1 MSGDSCLNCRRF
13 TECDYTKKSGSY
25 KCKSWKAFSDKK
37 FSLTSDDIFSLS
49 GVSALPEDY
58 EGFKKPKHEGD
69 YATKEVNLVKMM
81 DSVFS
86 DNNPWPKDMK
96 IDDGDVPEFANIY
109 EYFYDKNYGLVHS
122 MKPFA
127 RQLWIGMMLFG
138 DYCPKCSDKKFISD
152 INNVPVDMKARD
164 FPDKVQFLRF
174 GICPKCK
181 RHKSDMVKKGHMNY
195 YRELAACVSGD
206 TRIQTDRGLVRID
219 SLEKGTILTVNNG
232 YAPDKCT
239 AWFNQGIKP
248 VYLLTTQKGYE
259 IKATLDH
266 KFLSSNGKFLKDVEL
281 KDLDVGDYLCLST
294 KGGMYRS
301 VPLNLDLQDC
311 QVTLKIRV
319 GNYKKP
325 ETMTGPLASV
335 MGHLLSEGSVSL
347 RRGAAFINS
356 DKKLH
361 AKYIRN
367 FKAVFGVES
376 SCTVLNKK
384 NSSGAIKGVEF
395 KRTKNSY
402 VSIVC
407 NKRVNDYLLQLGC
420 GLKSKVMRIPECI
433 FSATLE
439 DQLQFVAAYIEGDG
453 SIDADKITV
462 WSASEKLLKDMQ
474 VLLSS
479 FGVITTRSHRSL
491 VASGVFSDRLYDLI
505 KPYLV
510 IKQRHKVKE
519 RKNNSGFGFPR
530 SLVTQFLNKRRASSY
545 SKRKPVYLNDKGKE
559 VVVFNLGRWSGNANR
574 TNGLFIDYE
583 DLTNGNLVIEQ
594 TALKQVSVS
603 RSHKLKDATKREYY
617 FDKVKSIKAVGQQA
631 TYDISVKKE
640 HRFFA
645 NGIVVHNCI
654 GQRAGKSM
662 SFSFFMGYLLH
673 KYLKMQK
680 PSELLTGLPNVTL
693 TATFTATDF
702 KTANETLWQPFC
714 DIINESKW
722 YREYHSCL
730 DYYSKIYDTGKE
742 TDSVYKYMES
752 FLHYRH
758 RKLFLS
764 ASAPNKRTL
773 RGRTRFA
780 FGIDEL
786 GWFDASSEAKDRIRI
801 SADEIYGALDR
812 SMKTVRSAAKNMF
825 AQGYDNITP
834 GLAFNIS
841 SPSSQQDK
849 IMTMVRIHKDSRI
862 VLPVHLATWEYNPK
876 EPRANFKKEYEE
888 DPIKAE
894 RDFGANP
901 PMTDSPFF
909 ENEELVRSAF
919 SDKINR
925 IEYEYIDKK
934 KEGKDLLRRAAVA
947 VPKPQGD
954 IPASILFVDAGYS
967 NNSFAMGVGHR
978 RDKDVVIDLL
988 CEIAPVKG
996 KSVLYYP
1003 KIFESVVTPIIQKMN
1018 VKYIV
1023 ADRWNSLFL
1032 LHKCE
1037 EDFKIKSEQYSCKYA
1052 DFTMFKSY
1060 MEGQRIKFPRLEMK
1074 PEEILNISNDLYPH
1088 AFQYKPASHLYMQ
1101 LLTVS
1106 DTGKTI
1112 TKGTN
1117 RTDDI
1122 FRALVLGCHY
1132 LLDDEWVKEN
1142 LKGKIRNGAMGI
1154 GALATGGFAGVAT
1167 TQGGKG
1173 IAASGSGM

>member
-1 MSGDSCLNCRRF
+1 MKNCLNCRKF
-13 TECDYTKKSGSY
+13 SSCDDPNKSGSY
-25 KCKSWKAFSDKK
+25 SCSGWKRFKEAKDET
-37 FSLTSDDIFSLS
+37 LTLDDIFKGSS
-49 GVSALPEDY
+49 GVSASMNPEDFD
-58 EGFKKPKHEGD
+58 GFKKPQNEFD
-69 YATKEVNLVKMM
+69 YATKEVNLIKML
-81 DSVFS
+81 DSVF
-86 DNNPWPKDMK
+86 DNNNPWPKDMK
-96 IDDGDVPEFANIY
+96 IDDGDLPEFANIY
-109 EYFYDKNYGLVHS
+109 EYFFDKNYGLIKS

-127 RQLWIGMMLFG
+127 RQLWIGMMVFG
-138 DYCPKCSDKKFISD
+138 DYCPRCSDKKFISD
-152 INNVPVDMKARD
+152 IQNVPVNMKARD
-164 FPDKVQFLRF
+164 FPDKVQFLKY
-174 GICPKCK
+174 GVCPKCK
-181 RHKSDMVKKGHMNY
+181 SRKSEMVKKGEMNY
-195 YRELAACVSGD
+195 YRELDACVSGD
-206 TRIQTDRGLVRID
+206 TRIQTDMGLVRID
-219 SLEKGTILTVNNG
+219 SLEKGTILTVSNG

-239 AWFNQGIKP
+239 DWFNQGIKP

-281 KDLDVGDYLCLST
+281 KDLDVGDYICLST
-294 KGGMYRS
+294 KGGVYRS
-301 VPLNLDLQDC
+301 VPLNLHLHDC
-311 QVTLKIRV
+311 QVTLKTRV
-319 GNYKKP
+319 SNYKKP

-367 FKAVFGVES
+367 FKAVFGVEP

-384 NSSGAIKGVEF
+384 NSSGAIKGIEF

-479 FGVITTRSHRSL
+479 FGVITTRSHRNL

-654 GQRAGKSM
+654 GQRAGKSV
-662 SFSFFMGYLLH
+662 SFSFFEGYLLH

-693 TATFTATDF
+693 SATYTATDF

-714 DIINESKW
+714 DIVNESPW
-722 YREYHSCL
+722 YQEYHKML
-730 DYYSKIYDTGKE
+730 DFYSHKFGEE
-742 TDSVYKYMES
+742 TYKYMES
-752 FLHYRH
+752 FLHYKH

-764 ASAPNKRTL
+764 AASPNKRTL
-773 RGRTRFA
+773 RGRTRFSYA
-780 FGIDEL
+780 IDEL
-786 GWFDASSEAKDRIRI
+786 GWFDASVDAKDRVRI

-812 SMKTVRSAAKNMF
+812 SMKTVRSAAKNLF
-825 AQGYDNITP
+825 GQGYDNIIP
-834 GLAFNIS
+834 GIAFNIS

-849 IMTMVRIHKDSRI
+849 IMTLVRVHKNSRI

-876 EPRANFKKEYEE
+876 EPKANFTKEYEE

-909 ENEELVRSAF
+909 ENEEVVRGAF
-919 SDKINR
+919 GEKANKVD
-925 IEYEYIDKK
+925 YEYVQKK
-934 KEGKDLLRRAAVA
+934 KKDKDILLKAARST
-947 VPKPQGD
+947 PRPQGD
-954 IPASILFVDAGYS
+954 IYPSLIAIDAGYS
-967 NNSFAMGVGHR
+967 NNSFAMLVMSR
-978 RDKDVVIDLL
+978 KEKDVIVEAAVEVI
-988 CEIAPVKG
+988 PQKG
-996 KSVLYYP
+996 KSVLHYP
-1003 KIFESVVTPIIQKMN
+1003 KIFEESINPIAKALN
-1018 VKYIV
+1018 VQFIT
-1023 ADRWNSLFL
+1023 ADRWNSIFL
-1032 LHKCE
+1032 LQKAE
-1037 EDFKIKSEQYSCKYA
+1037 EDLKVKWEQYSCKYA
-1052 DFTMFKSY
+1052 DFTLMKSFF
-1060 MEGQRIKFPRLEMK
+1060 EGGRIKFPRMEMK
-1074 PEEILNISNDLYPH
+1074 PKEILQQSIDSYPNC
-1088 AFQYKPASHLYMQ
+1088 FDYKPMSHLYLQ

-1106 DTGKTI
+1106 DTGKTV

-1117 RTDDI
+1117 KTDDL

-1142 LKGKIRNGAMGI
+1142 LKGKMRNTNRGI
-1154 GALATGGFAGVAT
+1154 AALAGGSGASAMT
-1167 TQGGKG
+1167 STGKG
-1173 IAASGSGM
+1173 IIAVG